1 MKTFNQFLEDLTEG
15 LRRHE
20 RVAAINTEGLP
31 EDHPLNREKSRV
43 NLAFAGR
50 QGARFS
56 NIIGKNPRKKYGMQ
70 NQFDLAGTGQ
80 RDSALV
86 GTPTRNAEA
95 SNMFNRAFDS
105 QTRSEFRRAAGLTDV
120 MPVRP

>member
-15 LRRHE
+15 LQRQRR
-20 RVAAINTEGLP
+20 VQAINTEGLP
-31 EDHPLNREKSRV
+31 EDHPLNIEKSRV
-43 NLAFAGR
+43 NTAFAGR

-56 NIIGKNPRKKYGMQ
+56 NIIAKNPRKKYGMQ
-70 NQFDLAGTGQ
+70 NQFASDNTGHP
-80 RDSALV
+80 DSALV